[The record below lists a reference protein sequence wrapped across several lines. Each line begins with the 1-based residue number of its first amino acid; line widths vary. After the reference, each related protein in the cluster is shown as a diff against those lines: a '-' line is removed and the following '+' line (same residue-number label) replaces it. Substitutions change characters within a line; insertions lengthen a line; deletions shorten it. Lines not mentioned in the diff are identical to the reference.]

1 MIAFMCVCVC
11 GCVYVHH
18 YIVLNVLGFDP
29 KIRQT
34 LTEAHT
40 DQDSPGENK
49 MEMKEN
55 VFVCHIS
62 LSTREN
68 LSHIKHSAANVYVC
82 CANTSVFHHRWVP
95 LFDEGV
101 I

>member
-1 MIAFMCVCVC
+1 M
-11 GCVYVHH
+11 
-18 YIVLNVLGFDP
+18 LNVLGFDP
-29 KIRQT
+29 EIRQT

-40 DQDSPGENK
+40 DQDSPEENE

-68 LSHIKHSAANVYVC
+68 LSHIKHSAVC

-95 LFDEGV
+95 LFDERV

>member
-1 MIAFMCVCVC
+1 M
-11 GCVYVHH
+11 
-18 YIVLNVLGFDP
+18 LNVWGFVP
-29 KIRQT
+29 KIKQT

-40 DQDSPGENK
+40 DQDSPEENE
-49 MEMKEN
+49 MEIKEN
-55 VFVCHIS
+55 LFVCHIS

-68 LSHIKHSAANVYVC
+68 LSHIKHSSANAYVC
-82 CANTSVFHHRWVP
+82 CANTSVFHHCWVP